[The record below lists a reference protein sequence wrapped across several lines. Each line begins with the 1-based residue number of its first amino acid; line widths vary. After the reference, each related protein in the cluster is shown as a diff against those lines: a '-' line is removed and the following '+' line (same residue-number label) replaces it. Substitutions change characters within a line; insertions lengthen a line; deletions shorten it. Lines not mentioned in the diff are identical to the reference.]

1 MKAIEPIISK
11 MSSKNCP
18 TLIAGDF
25 NINLLKIDHSD
36 ETSDF
41 FSTFCTNGFF
51 PQITLP
57 TRLSKRYSSAS
68 LIDQIYVKHTL
79 GNLSS
84 SKPGIWLKQISDHKL
99 VFTQIDIL
107 VPKQQVPK
115 FILRRNITENSI
127 SALKSD
133 LASSYKDYIIQFFA
147 LISILN
153 QHFSIY
159 KTR

>member
-1 MKAIEPIISK
+1 